1 MAILQ
6 REWADGD
13 SLAIRYEADEE
24 EGIGSATFLSD
35 ANEGVDRDMTIT
47 FKGESEGVTVSEE
60 RRVVQVGKREVFN
73 GSDGVFLDKNGDRFL
88 VLKEEYKQD

>member
-6 REWADGD
+6 REWEDGD

-24 EGIGSATFLSD
+24 EGIGTATFLSD

-60 RRVVQVGKREVFN
+60 RRVVQIGKREVFS
-73 GSDGVFLDKNGDRFL
+73 GSDGTFYDADGNRFL
-88 VLKEEYKQD
+88 GLKQEYKE